1 MIEIQNLTKQ
11 FNDKK
16 VLDNLNLHI
25 EQGEKI
31 AIIGPSGCGKSTF
44 IKVLVGLLPIQSG
57 TIKIYDQNLPTLDE
71 DTLYDLRSKIGF
83 VFQSSALF
91 DSLTIKENLA
101 FPLRER
107 KHPMSESDI
116 TTLVKE
122 KLRLVEMTGYEN
134 MYPSNL
140 SGGQKRRI
148 GIARA
153 LITNPSIILYDEPTA
168 GLDPQLVHIIE
179 DLIVRVSDN
188 THATSIVITHQVSTM
203 LRTADKIY
211 FMDKGRFLNPETP
224 KSIQHT
230 QQESIRDF
238 FVGEFDNTWNVR

>member
-1 MIEIQNLTKQ
+1 MIEIQNLHKTFGTKTI
-11 FNDKK
+11 
-16 VLDNLNLHI
+16 LDRLNIHI

-44 IKVLVGLLPIQSG
+44 IKTLIGLLPFDSG
-57 TIKIYDQNLPTLDE
+57 ILKIYDQNLPDLDE
-71 DTLYDLRSKIGF
+71 DTLYQLRSKIGF

-91 DSLTIKENLA
+91 DSLSIKDNLA

-107 KHPMSESDI
+107 RYPLSEPDI
-116 TTLVKE
+116 AILVQE
-122 KLRLVEMTGYEN
+122 KLRLVEMSGYEN
-134 MYPSNL
+134 VYPSSL

-153 LITNPSIILYDEPTA
+153 IITNPSIILYDEPTA
-168 GLDPQLVHIIE
+168 GLDPQLVRTIE

-188 THATSIVITHQVSTM
+188 SHTTSIVITHQLSTM

-211 FMDKGRFLNPETP
+211 FMNNGRFLDPETP
-224 KSIQHT
+224 QSIPHT
-230 QQESIRDF
+230 KQEIIQDF
-238 FVGEFDNTWNVR
+238 FAGEFEK